1 MILRLFCFFWLILRV
16 TCSFSQEFSTLDT
29 LDGDYRDENKAIFT
43 GKINRIVTE
52 FDASYSSSVSRKL
65 GEHLENF
72 KEFFLNEIDKGT
84 YIYNTPINE
93 RINEIYKDISRDNPN
108 VPKDFQVLVSRDV
121 SLNASCFVNG
131 TMVVNIGT
139 INYLESEDQLAAIL
153 CHEIGHKLLNHSE
166 QYLVKS
172 FEEENSKRTKKEIR
186 DLKRTRYNQQEL
198 AFTVL
203 KEKIYNNREEKRNR
217 EFEADSIGLVLL
229 RNTKYNP
236 KDFLRALELSLL
248 YDTITPADLNIKIY
262 SEVFDLPGQPFNQD
276 WLVQEDFST
285 YDYVFEEKFSK
296 DSLSSHPEINER
308 IEKLKSSLL
317 PSLDIGEKDT
327 SVNSENLQYQNLRLV
342 AEKEEVPNLF
352 LLKKYGF
359 CIYLSLIKI
368 DQGYKVEYHKK
379 WMGKAFH
386 ELHKA
391 RKSYTANK
399 YLDRIN
405 PEEHSESYQQFINFM
420 WNLNLEEIKN
430 IADFYS
436 KVD

>member
-1 MILRLFCFFWLILRV
+1 MLVFTV
-16 TCSFSQEFSTLDT
+16 TFSFSQEFSTLDT
-29 LDGDYRDENKAIFT
+29 LDGNYRDENKAVFT
-43 GKINRIVTE
+43 GKINKLVTS
-52 FDASYSSSVSRKL
+52 FGSKYPSNVSRKL
-65 GEHLENF
+65 EEHLENF
-72 KEFFLNEIDKGT
+72 MEFFLNGIDKGT

-93 RINEIYKDISRDNPN
+93 KIDEIYNEISKDNPN
-108 VPKDFQVLVSRDV
+108 VPEDFQVLVSRDI

-139 INYLESEDQLAAIL
+139 IKYLESEDQLAAIL

-172 FEEENSKRTKKEIR
+172 YEEENSKKTKKEIR
-186 DLKRTRYNQQEL
+186 DLKKNRYNQQEL

-203 KEKIYNNREEKRNR
+203 KEKLYNNSEEKRKR
-217 EFEADSIGLVLL
+217 EFEADSIGLSLL
-229 RNTKYNP
+229 GNTKYDP
-236 KDFLRALELSLL
+236 AHFLRALELSLL
-248 YDTITPADLNIKIY
+248 HDTIAPADLNVKIY
-262 SEVFDLPGQPFNQD
+262 SEVFDLPGQPFNQE

-308 IEKLKSSLL
+308 VEKLKSLF
-317 PSLDIGEKDT
+317 PASLDIEEKDALA
-327 SVNSENLQYQNLRLV
+327 NSENPQYQNLRLV
-342 AEKEEVPNLF
+342 AKKEEVPNLF

-368 DQGYKVEYHKK
+368 EQDYRVAYHKE

-386 ELHKA
+386 ELYKA

-420 WNLNLEEIKN
+420 WNLNLQEIKN

>member
-1 MILRLFCFFWLILRV
+1 MILTV
-16 TCSFSQEFSTLDT
+16 TCTFSQEFSTLDT
-29 LDGDYRDENKAIFT
+29 LDGNYRNENKAVFT
-43 GKINRIVTE
+43 GKINKLVTK
-52 FDASYSSSVSRKL
+52 FGSTYSTNVSKKL
-65 GEHLENF
+65 EEHLENF
-72 KEFFLNEIDKGT
+72 MEFFLNGIDKGT

-93 RINEIYKDISRDNPN
+93 KINEIYKEISRDNPN
-108 VPKDFQVLVSRDV
+108 VPKDFQVLVSRDI

-153 CHEIGHKLLNHSE
+153 CHEIGHKLLDHSE
-166 QYLVKS
+166 QYLVKT
-172 FEEENSKRTKKEIR
+172 FEEENSKKTKKEIR

-203 KEKIYNNREEKRNR
+203 KEKLYNNSEEKRKR
-217 EFEADSIGLVLL
+217 EFEADSIGLSLL
-229 RNTKYNP
+229 ENTKYNP
-236 KDFLRALELSLL
+236 TNFLRALELSLL
-248 YDTITPADLNIKIY
+248 YDTIAPADLNVKSY
-262 SEVFDLPGQPFNQD
+262 SEVFDLPDQPFNKD

-308 IEKLKSSLL
+308 IEKLKSSL
-317 PSLDIGEKDT
+317 SLDIEQKDAQVT
-327 SVNSENLQYQNLRLV
+327 PGNLGYQNLRLI
-342 AEKEEVPNLF
+342 AKKEEVPNLF
-352 LLKKYGF
+352 LLKQYGF

-368 DQGYKVEYHKK
+368 EQEYRVEYHKE

-386 ELHKA
+386 ELYKA

-405 PEEHSESYQQFINFM
+405 PEEHSESYQQFISFM
-420 WNLNLEEIKN
+420 WNLSLEEIKN